1 MWRYPKG
8 LVCLAGCLGFGALLT
23 GCDGKPVQGNQAAA
37 KKDLP
42 VVKVILPI
50 TDVVSEF
57 EDFTGQ
63 TMALYSVDIRARVTG
78 YLDKVLFEDGT
89 EVEKGT
95 PLFEIDARPYKADYD
110 RTEATVVQ
118 NEAHLKRLDADYH
131 RVANLYARG
140 NASREEF
147 DRVVGDRA
155 EAEAAVGIAK
165 ANRDL
170 AKLNL
175 EYTKVYAPISGR
187 LSRRQVDPGN
197 LVKADDT
204 ILTSIVSLDPMFVYF
219 DVDEQTVLR
228 LRRLVREGKI
238 RSRAEAE
245 IPVMAALSDEEDY
258 PHRGTINFSD
268 NKVDPN
274 TGTLRVRGIVE
285 NPMQSRTFV
294 RVLSPGMYMK
304 VRLPV
309 GTPHQALL
317 VPEQS
322 VGADQGR
329 KFVYVVDDKNVVVE
343 RDVEVGVLSGQ
354 FRVIQSGLKPNERV
368 VYRGLQRIRP
378 RMKVRPELEEVKK
391 QPAEATPV
399 ARPDQGPSP
408 APPAVIKTGRE
419 AAPPPSTG
427 APPKG

>member
-1 MWRYPKG
+1 M
-8 LVCLAGCLGFGALLT
+8 
-23 GCDGKPVQGNQAAA
+23 
-37 KKDLP
+37 
-42 VVKVILPI
+42 
-50 TDVVSEF
+50 
-57 EDFTGQ
+57 
-63 TMALYSVDIRARVTG
+63 YSVDVRARVTG

-89 EVEKGT
+89 EVEKGA

-118 NEAHLKRLDADYH
+118 SEARLKRLDADYH
-131 RVANLYARG
+131 RVSNLYSRG

-175 EYTKVYAPISGR
+175 EYTKVYAPIVGR
-187 LSRRQVDPGN
+187 LSRRQTDPGN
-197 LVKADDT
+197 LVMQDNT

-228 LRRLVREGKI
+228 LRRLVKEGKI
-238 RSRAEAE
+238 KSRAEAE
-245 IPVMAALSDEEDY
+245 IPVLAALSDEDDY
-258 PHRGTINFSD
+258 PHRGTINFSE
-268 NKVDPN
+268 NKVEPT
-274 TGTLRVRGIVE
+274 TGTLRVRGLID
-285 NPMQSRTFV
+285 NPKSSRNGT

-322 VGADQGR
+322 VGTDQAR
-329 KFVYVVDDKNVVVE
+329 KFVYVVDAQNKVVE
-343 RDVEVGVLSGQ
+343 RNVEVGILDGE
-354 FRVIQSGLKPNERV
+354 FRVITKGLKPGEHV
-368 VYRGLQRIRP
+368 VYRGLQR
-378 RMKVRPELEEVKK
+378 VRPGVTVTAKPEPDESLKR
-391 QPAEATPV
+391 PGGSSPV
-399 ARPDQGPSP
+399 ARSEPESSPPP
-408 APPAVIKTGRE
+408 APE
-419 AAPPPSTG
+419 AEQGTATPPPNPKG
-427 APPKG
+427 APPRG

>member
-1 MWRYPKG
+1 LLLGCG
-8 LVCLAGCLGFGALLT
+8 LAAGCG
-23 GCDGKPVQGNQAAA
+23 QAVSAPAA
-37 KKDLP
+37 KKADP
-42 VVKVILPI
+42 AVTVTYPI
-50 TDVVSEF
+50 TDVVSEY

-63 TMALYSVDIRARVTG
+63 TMALFSVDIRARVTG
-78 YLDKVLFEDGT
+78 YLDKVLFEDGI

-118 NEAHLKRLDADYH
+118 SEAHLKRLDADYH
-131 RVANLYARG
+131 RVANLFARG

-147 DRVVGDRA
+147 DRVAGDRA
-155 EAEAAVGIAK
+155 EAEASVGIAK

-175 EYTKVYAPISGR
+175 EYTRVYAPIAGR

-197 LVKADDT
+197 LVMQDNT

-245 IPVMAALSDEEDY
+245 IPVLAALSDETDY

-274 TGTLRVRGIVE
+274 TGTLRVRGIIE
-285 NPMQSRTFV
+285 NPKPSPNAL

-309 GTPHQALL
+309 GTPHEALL

-329 KFVYVVDDKNVVVE
+329 KFVYVVDDKNTIVE
-343 RDVEVGVLSGQ
+343 REVQVGVLNEG
-354 FRVIQSGLKPNERV
+354 FRVIQSGLKPKERV

-378 RMKVRPELEEVKK
+378 KMKVRAELEAVGKT
-391 QPAEATPV
+391 PNDVTPV
-399 ARPDQGPSP
+399 ARTDPSSS
-408 APPAVIKTGRE
+408 
-419 AAPPPSTG
+419 APPPATVETRRESAPPPPKG

>member
-1 MWRYPKG
+1 MCRSSMLLLLLGCG
-8 LVCLAGCLGFGALLT
+8 LAAGCG
-23 GCDGKPVQGNQAAA
+23 QAVSAPTT
-37 KKDLP
+37 KKADP
-42 VVKVILPI
+42 AVTVTYPI
-50 TDVVSEF
+50 TDMISEY

-63 TMALYSVDIRARVTG
+63 TMALFSVDIRARVTG

-89 EVEKGT
+89 EVAKGT

-118 NEAHLKRLDADYH
+118 SEAHLKRLDADYH
-131 RVANLYARG
+131 RVSNLYARG

-147 DRVVGDRA
+147 DRVAGDRA

-175 EYTKVYAPISGR
+175 EYTRVYAPIAGR

-197 LVKADDT
+197 LVMQDNT

-238 RSRAEAE
+238 KSREEAE
-245 IPVMAALSDEEDY
+245 IPVLAALSDETDY
-258 PHRGTINFSD
+258 PHQGTINFSD

-274 TGTLRVRGIVE
+274 TGTLRVRGLIE
-285 NPMQSRTFV
+285 NPKPSPTAL

-309 GTPHQALL
+309 GTPHEALL

-329 KFVYVVDDKNVVVE
+329 KFVYVVDDKNIVVE
-343 RDVEVGVLSGQ
+343 RDVEVGVLNEG
-354 FRVIQSGLKPNERV
+354 FRVIQKGLKPTERV

-378 RMKVRPELEEVKK
+378 KMKVRAELEAVGKK
-391 QPAEATPV
+391 QSDARPV
-399 ARPDQGPSP
+399 ARTEPSASVP
-408 APPAVIKTGRE
+408 RPAGVESRHESAPPTPKDV
-419 AAPPPSTG
+419 
-427 APPKG
+427 PPKG

>member
-1 MWRYPKG
+1 LLLGCG
-8 LVCLAGCLGFGALLT
+8 LAAGCG
-23 GCDGKPVQGNQAAA
+23 QAVSAPAA
-37 KKDLP
+37 KKADP
-42 VVKVILPI
+42 AVTVTYPI
-50 TDVVSEF
+50 TDVISEY

-63 TMALYSVDIRARVTG
+63 TMALFSVDIRARVTG
-78 YLDKVLFEDGT
+78 YLDKVMFEDGV

-95 PLFEIDARPYKADYD
+95 PLFEIDARPYKADYE

-131 RVANLYARG
+131 RISNLYSRG
-140 NASREEF
+140 SASREEF
-147 DRVVGDRA
+147 DRVSGDRA
-155 EAEAAVGIAK
+155 ESEAMVGIAK

-197 LVKADDT
+197 LVRADDT

-228 LRRLVREGKI
+228 LRRLVREGRIK
-238 RSRAEAE
+238 SREEAE
-245 IPVMAALSDEEDY
+245 IPVLAGLSDETDF

-274 TGTLRVRGIVE
+274 TGTLRVRGIIA
-285 NPMQSRTFV
+285 NPKPGPTAL

-309 GTPHQALL
+309 GTPHEALL

-329 KFVYVVDDKNVVVE
+329 KFVYVVDEKNTIVE
-343 RDVEVGVLSGQ
+343 REVQVGVLNEG
-354 FRVIQSGLKPNERV
+354 FRVIQSGLKPKERV

-378 RMKVRPELEEVKK
+378 KMKVRAELEEVGKK
-391 QPAEATPV
+391 SSDATPV
-399 ARPDQGPSP
+399 VRTNSSSSAPSP
-408 APPAVIKTGRE
+408 AGVESRRE
-419 AAPPPSTG
+419 SAPPPPKG